1 MLIINNIALRLKVT
15 SEEKIRII
23 NNLLYFCT
31 YIAILSGYLANIFGE
46 SINAAQAGVG
56 ALGLDQD
63 EAVWIDV
70 GVFRRLLAGIGFIKD
85 VADVDTINA
94 ASRSVNI

>member
-1 MLIINNIALRLKVT
+1 M
-15 SEEKIRII
+15 
-23 NNLLYFCT
+23 
-31 YIAILSGYLANIFGE
+31 
-46 SINAAQAGVG
+46 G